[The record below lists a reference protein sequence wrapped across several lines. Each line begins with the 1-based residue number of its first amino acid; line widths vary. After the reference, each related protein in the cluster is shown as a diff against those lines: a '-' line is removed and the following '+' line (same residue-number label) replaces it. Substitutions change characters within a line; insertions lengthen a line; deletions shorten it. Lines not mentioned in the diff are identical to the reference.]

1 MANGN
6 ANMGQQLR
14 LFIARE
20 LASGFKTE
28 KSGWSLVLALI
39 AVGIITLIGRAYGDY
54 LGLINMGMLYM
65 LPVVISASRCGVW
78 GALTVAMTS
87 VLCLDIFFVP
97 PLLFLTVSDPRYL
110 ITFVVFMMVAYT
122 TGNMADMLRQRIR
135 QAVQNEQRARV
146 LYELAQGLSAVN
158 DSEILIRKIA
168 VQVAEILN
176 AETALYLPDHE
187 GQLKVAA
194 ASSALGD
201 LVLGP
206 IDLLAAQ
213 WTYNNAAPSG
223 KGSDKLPGARGYH
236 VPIRTEDK
244 ILGVLGVIPSHELLS
259 PEQRDLIEALAGL
272 SALAI
277 VRLELAAE
285 AQEIK
290 ILEDSERL
298 RAALFD
304 SISHDMKTPLSSIL
318 GAVSSLIDEGN
329 LYSDDQKLALLGSI
343 RQGSLRMNR
352 LVNNLLDMARLE
364 SGYMKLNADWSDIQ
378 DIIGVT
384 LRENREILKG
394 FSIKV
399 SVSDKNKVIKIDY
412 ALIEQVLTNLLHNA
426 VKHSPLQGEIE
437 ISVAA
442 EPQNLLVSVADR
454 GTGIPLG
461 DEEKIFD
468 KFYRLQSPGNV
479 GGTGLGLSICRG
491 IIEAHGGKIWAI
503 NRPKGGSRFTF
514 TLPFAVS
521 LQNASNLE
529 VGAE

>member
-1 MANGN
+1 MGN
-6 ANMGQQLR
+6 LKLGRQLR
-14 LFIARE
+14 HFIARE

-39 AVGIITLIGRAYGDY
+39 AVGIITLLGRAYGDY

-65 LPVVISASRCGVW
+65 LPVVLSASRSGVW
-78 GALTVAMTS
+78 GALTVALTS

-122 TGNMADMLRQRIR
+122 TGSMADMLRQRIS

-146 LYELAQGLSAVN
+146 LYDLAQGLSGVN

-168 VQVAEILN
+168 AQVAEILN

-213 WTYNNAAPSG
+213 WAYNHAAPSG
-223 KGSDKLPGARGYH
+223 KGTDALPGARGYH
-236 VPIRTEDK
+236 IPIRTEEK
-244 ILGVLGVIPSHELLS
+244 ILGVLGIIPSQEILA
-259 PEQRDLIEALAGL
+259 PEQIDLIEALAGL

-290 ILEDSERL
+290 ILENSERL
-298 RAALFD
+298 RAALFN
-304 SISHDMKTPLSSIL
+304 SISHDMKTPLSTIL
-318 GAVSSLIDEGN
+318 GAVSSLIDEGH
-329 LYSDDQKLALLGSI
+329 LYNYDQKLALLGSI

-364 SGYMKLNADWSDIQ
+364 SGYMKLNADWADIQ

-394 FSIKV
+394 YNIKV
-399 SVSDKNKVIKIDY
+399 AVSDKNRVIKIDY

-426 VKHSPLQGEIE
+426 VKHSPVHGEIE
-437 ISVAA
+437 ISVTE
-442 EPQNLLVSVADR
+442 EPQNLLVSVADH
-454 GTGIPLG
+454 GTGIPPG

-503 NRPKGGSRFTF
+503 NRANGGSRFTF
-514 TLPFAVS
+514 TLPLEVAP
-521 LQNASNLE
+521 QNAKNLE